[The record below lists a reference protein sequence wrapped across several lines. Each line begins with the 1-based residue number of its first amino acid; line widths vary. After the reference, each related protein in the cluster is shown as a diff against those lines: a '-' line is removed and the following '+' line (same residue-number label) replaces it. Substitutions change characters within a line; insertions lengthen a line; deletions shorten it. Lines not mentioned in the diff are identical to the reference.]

1 MMQTRMI
8 NPNRP
13 NTTEPLWLSRRIQAR
28 LPRFVLSSL
37 CLPILMGA
45 MVRAQDFDQTHATF
59 DSVLNTYVENGQVD
73 YVGLKSNRR
82 ELDRYLSSLAAVDE
96 RQFKTW
102 PKTDRLAFLSNLY
115 NAATLQLIIDHYPV
129 KSIKDIGSFFKDAW
143 KQPVV
148 KLFGKTITLN
158 NLEHDIIR
166 KQFDEPRVHVV
177 LVCAAKG
184 CPPLRSEAYVG
195 ARLEEQMAEQMRTF
209 LANSTKNRVSPAS
222 GKVYLSRIFKWY
234 GKDFKKNGNTLLGSL
249 APYWPSKA
257 AGRLKSRRKWGIAY
271 TDYDWSL
278 NERPVRK

>member
-1 MMQTRMI
+1 MQTRTI
-8 NPNRP
+8 NQNRP
-13 NTTEPLWLSRRIQAR
+13 NTIEHLWVPVSHQAR
-28 LPRFVLSSL
+28 SCRFVFSLL
-37 CLPILMGA
+37 CLPIFMGTV
-45 MVRAQDFDQTHATF
+45 VRAQDFDQAHSGF
-59 DSVLNTYVENGQVD
+59 DTVLKTYVENGQVD
-73 YVGLKSNRR
+73 YAGLKSNRR

-96 RQFKTW
+96 KEFKTW
-102 PKTDRLAFLSNLY
+102 PMTDRLAYLTNLY

-129 KSIKDIGSFFKDAW
+129 KSIKDIGSFFKGPW

-209 LANSTKNRVSPAS
+209 LANSTKNRVSAAS
-222 GKVYLSRIFKWY
+222 GKVFLSPIFKWY

-249 APYWPSKA
+249 APYWPTQA